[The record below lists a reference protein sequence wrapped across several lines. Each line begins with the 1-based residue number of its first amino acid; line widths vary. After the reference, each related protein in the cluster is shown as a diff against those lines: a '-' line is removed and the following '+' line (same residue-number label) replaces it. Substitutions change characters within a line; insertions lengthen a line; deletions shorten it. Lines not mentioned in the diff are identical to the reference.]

1 MHAQFALVQPLHL
14 FTLTSDLWAELLRWP
29 QFCLSI
35 MRLEAWNHR
44 ILVVVVLL
52 PCDQIILI
60 HFLLHISHI
69 AVGSEDFLTLNLI
82 VKIALVLILH
92 IRCLL

>member
-1 MHAQFALVQPLHL
+1 MHAQFTLVQPLHL

-52 PCDQIILI
+52 PRDQVILI
-60 HFLLHISHI
+60 HLFLHIGHV
-69 AVGSEDFLTLNLI
+69 AVGAEDALTLNLI
-82 VKIALVLILH
+82 VKVALVLIFH
-92 IRCLL
+92 I

>member
-1 MHAQFALVQPLHL
+1 MHAKFALVQPLHL
-14 FTLTSDLWAELLRWP
+14 FTLTSDLWTELLRWP

-60 HFLLHISHI
+60 HFFLHISHI
-69 AVGSEDFLTLNLI
+69 AIGSEDALTLNLI

-92 IRCLL
+92 I